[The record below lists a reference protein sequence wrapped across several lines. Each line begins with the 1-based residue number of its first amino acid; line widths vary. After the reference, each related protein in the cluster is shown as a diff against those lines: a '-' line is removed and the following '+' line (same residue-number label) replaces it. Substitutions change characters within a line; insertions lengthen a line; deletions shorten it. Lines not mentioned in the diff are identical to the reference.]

1 MPLLQV
7 DALDVFYGD
16 FHAVRGVSLTVEEGQ
31 TVAIIGANGA
41 GKSTLLGAITGLN
54 PEKRG
59 QIRFDGADIT
69 QRAAHLI
76 ARAGITMVPEGRRL
90 FTSMTVED
98 NLRMGAVARRPGP
111 WTLDTVYRLFP
122 RLGELRQMVTGQLS
136 GGQQQ
141 MVSIGRALMTNP
153 RLLLCDEISLGLAP
167 KIIGDIYRCF
177 DEIRASGV
185 SLVLIEQNVAQ
196 ACAASQQ
203 VYCLLEGRVRLK
215 GNPKDL
221 AMSDITAAYFGTVVP
236 KSEHSA

>member
-7 DALDVFYGD
+7 DELQVFYGD

-41 GKSTLLGAITGLN
+41 GKSTLLHAITGLN

-59 QIRFDGADIT
+59 HIAFEGEDIT
-69 QRAAHLI
+69 RLPAHRI

-98 NLRMGAVARRPGP
+98 NLLMGTAARRAGP
-111 WTLDTVYRLFP
+111 WDMAAVYRLFP
-122 RLGELRQMVTGQLS
+122 RLGELRQMVAGQLS

-177 DEIRASGV
+177 DDISASGV
-185 SLVLIEQNVAQ
+185 SIVLIEQNVVR

-203 VYCLLEGRVRLK
+203 VYCLLEGRVRLQ

-221 AMSDITAAYFGTVVP
+221 AMADITAAYFGTAQ
-236 KSEHSA
+236 KGHAA